1 MKQRIENWNAVRA
14 ELEDVEVL
22 FELAE
27 EEDDFQAWQEV
38 SEALHKLKAGVDR
51 LELASLLNGQYDSA
65 NALLSIHP
73 GAGGT
78 ESQDWAQML
87 LRMYS
92 AGRKNR
98 DTG

>member
-1 MKQRIENWNAVRA
+1 MGSPAFWNDQQEAQKTVREASLLKQRIENWNAVRA

-51 LELASLLNGQYDSA
+51 LELASLLNGQ
-65 NALLSIHP
+65 
-73 GAGGT
+73 
-78 ESQDWAQML
+78 
-87 LRMYS
+87 
-92 AGRKNR
+92 
-98 DTG
+98 